1 MQEHRVMTEAEM
13 ALAKAT
19 GARSVTIKPELRW
32 FDPEM
37 TQEEFEEYLNPRP
50 EPISGVSEVIELRE
64 KMNDLVAPLNVIHAL
79 PLGWSVDDDLRV
91 VKELI
96 DLKREQLV
104 ELEKAHY
111 NLRRQIRKMGFD
123 PKELG

>member
-19 GARSVTIKPELRW
+19 GSRSVTIRPELRG

-37 TQEEFEEYLNPRP
+37 TQEEFENYLNPRP
-50 EPISGVSEVIELRE
+50 EEIAGLSEVIKLRE
-64 KMNDLVAPLNVIHAL
+64 KMNALVSPLNVSHAL

-91 VKELI
+91 VKQLL
-96 DLKREQLV
+96 DLKREQLIK
-104 ELEKAHY
+104 LEEAHY
-111 NLRRQIRKMGFD
+111 NLRRQIREMGFE
-123 PKELG
+123 PKEL